1 MKHLNFT
8 FSRLALIIFLS
19 GLELFLCTLNLC
31 AAETNPQVLQAEIL
45 KNISVTK
52 IGPTGFSEGQISL
65 QKGSFYNVEKIVLS
79 NVFLNV
85 EGQLV
90 RVPRDDVS
98 ISKKV
103 VREADPIS
111 GFVPGKIVLL
121 NASYGLPT
129 ARPIRNSQTLRVLQ
143 NMIPRDEITKPVE
156 VLITDALLGPK
167 ANAQAVV
174 NSSSG
179 NIDYNGNFN
188 MTTQTQKAQKNV
200 LHIEYQF
207 NGEKLKKSAL
217 EESVLILP

>member
-103 VREADPIS
+103 FREADPIS

>member
-8 FSRLALIIFLS
+8 FSRLALIVFLS

-98 ISKKV
+98 ISKKI

-129 ARPIRNSQTLRVLQ
+129 PRPIRTSQTLRVLQ

-167 ANAQAVV
+167 ANAQAVAS
-174 NSSSG
+174 SSSG
-179 NIDYNGNFN
+179 NIGYNGNFN

>member
-1 MKHLNFT
+1 MKNLNFT
-8 FSRLALIIFLS
+8 FPRLALIVFLS
-19 GLELFLCTLNLC
+19 GLKVFSCMLSLR
-31 AAETNPQVLQAEIL
+31 AEVANSQVQQAEVL
-45 KNISVTK
+45 RSISVTK

-65 QKGSFYNVEKIVLS
+65 QKGSFYDVEKIVLS
-79 NVFLNV
+79 NVFINV

-103 VREADPIS
+103 VREADPIT

-129 ARPIRNSQTLRVLQ
+129 ARPIRNSQTLRALQ
-143 NMIPRDEITKPVE
+143 NMIPRNEITKPVE
-156 VLITDALLGPK
+156 VLITDALLGAQ
-167 ANAQAVV
+167 ANAQTVV
-174 NSSSG
+174 SSSSG

-200 LHIEYQF
+200 LQVEYQY

>member
-1 MKHLNFT
+1 MKRLNFT
-8 FSRLALIIFLS
+8 FPRIALIVFLS
-19 GLELFLCTLNLC
+19 GLKVFSFMLSLHAE
-31 AAETNPQVLQAEIL
+31 ETNHQLQQAEIL

-65 QKGSFYNVEKIVLS
+65 YKGSFYDVQKIVLS
-79 NVFLNV
+79 SVFLNV

-98 ISKKV
+98 ISNKI
-103 VREADPIS
+103 VREADPVT

-121 NASYGLPT
+121 NASYGRPT
-129 ARPIRNSQTLRVLQ
+129 PRPIRNSQTLRLLQ
-143 NMIPRDEITKPVE
+143 NMIPKGEITKPVE
-156 VLITDALLGPK
+156 VLITDALLGTK
-167 ANAQAVV
+167 ANAQRVV

-179 NIDYNGNFN
+179 RIDYDGNIS